1 MKIKVNKCF
10 LVIAFLLIVIALL
23 VRDKYSFRI
32 MRLFDSNKVVVNGLA
47 IEVPS
52 NWVAKREGNTI
63 WVFSAKD
70 GEVLFNMRVGEGR
83 FVPERVQKIKSI
95 VESHNGYLITFEIQD
110 FTAYERASVRPDA
123 SESVVTFW
131 IQRGEK
137 SLSIDYYGRV
147 AEKYEALKR
156 LLHSLK
162 NIAVNEGD
170 DKKRLGSV
178 HSS

>member
-1 MKIKVNKCF
+1 MKMKVNKCF
-10 LVIAFLLIVIALL
+10 LVIVFLLIVIALL
-23 VRDKYSFRI
+23 VRSQYSFRI
-32 MRLFDSNKVVVNGLA
+32 MRFFDPTEMVVNGLVMK
-47 IEVPS
+47 VPN
-52 NWVAKREGNTI
+52 NWVAKRNGNTI

-95 VESHNGYLITFEIQD
+95 VESQNGYLITFKIQD

-162 NIAVNEGD
+162 DIAVGKNRGWQPII
-170 DKKRLGSV
+170 
-178 HSS
+178 